1 MISYDVFM
9 FGLMVVSTLTGLV
22 TEAVKKILIEKGV
35 TYNANILSGIVSAI
49 LSAIVGVCYVLIMN
63 IAFTWQIAG
72 YIVALVA
79 LGWLCAMIGYDKV
92 KQVITQFK
100 TK

>member
-9 FGLMVVSTLTGLV
+9 LGLMVVSTLTGFV
-22 TEAVKKILIEKGV
+22 TEVVKKILAEKSA
-35 TYNANILSGIVSAI
+35 TYNANILSGIVSAV
-49 LSAIVGVCYVLIMN
+49 LSAIVGVCYVLIMS
-63 IAFTWQIAG
+63 ITFTWQIVG

-79 LGWLCAMIGYDKV
+79 LSWLCAMIGYDKV

>member
-9 FGLMVVSTLTGLV
+9 LGLLVVSTLTGFV
-22 TEAVKKILIEKGV
+22 TEAIKKILVDCNV

-49 LSAIVGVCYVLIMN
+49 LSVIVGVCYVLIMS
-63 IAFTWQIAG
+63 ITFTWQIVG
-72 YIVALVA
+72 YIIVLVV
-79 LGWLCAMIGYDKV
+79 LSWLCAMIGYDKV
-92 KQVITQFK
+92 KQIITQFK